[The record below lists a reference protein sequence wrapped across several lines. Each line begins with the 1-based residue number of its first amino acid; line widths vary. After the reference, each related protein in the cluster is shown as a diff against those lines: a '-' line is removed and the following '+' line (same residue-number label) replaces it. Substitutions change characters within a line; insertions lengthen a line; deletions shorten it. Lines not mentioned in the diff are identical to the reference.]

1 MKLRKTSLTLSTL
14 LILGT
19 TAFLGG
25 CATTGMDR
33 SVSTTNSIGEVDS
46 EIRKMIVQIDAT
58 GSSLDTLVMAGQPDL
73 KKNFNAYTDQVTK
86 LDHEGKKTI
95 RHMDEM
101 KTRSKEYFAEWET
114 QGDTFTNPQIRE
126 LSEERRTRLAN
137 IYAQVPAAGV
147 GIKGAYLAYLTDLK
161 EIQMFLSNDLT
172 PSGIEA
178 IDPVA
183 KKTVQDRE
191 VLKASLAPVLS
202 ALDDIKVEL
211 YSGKK

>member
-1 MKLRKTSLTLSTL
+1 MKLRKTSLTFSTL

-33 SVSTTNSIGEVDS
+33 SVSTTNSIRDVDS
-46 EIRKMIVQIDAT
+46 DIRGMIVQIDAT
-58 GSSLDTLVMAGQPDL
+58 GSSLDALVMTGKPDL
-73 KKNFNAYTDQVTK
+73 KKNFDAYTDNVAK

-101 KTRSKEYFAEWET
+101 KTRSKEYFAEWEK

-211 YSGKK
+211 YNGKK

>member
-1 MKLRKTSLTLSTL
+1 MKLRKTSLTFSTL

-19 TAFLGG
+19 SAFLGG

-33 SVSTTNSIGEVDS
+33 SARTTNSIREVDS
-46 EIRKMIVQIDAT
+46 DIRGMMVQIDAT
-58 GSSLDTLVMAGQPDL
+58 GSSLDALVMTGKPDL
-73 KKNFNAYTDQVTK
+73 KKNFDAYSDHVAK
-86 LDHEGKKTI
+86 LDHDGKKTI
-95 RHMDEM
+95 KRMDEM
-101 KTRSKEYFAEWET
+101 KTRSKEYFAEWEK
-114 QGDTFTNPQIRE
+114 QGDTFTNAQIRE

-147 GIKGAYLAYLTDLK
+147 GIKGAYLAYLTNLK

-191 VLKASLAPVLS
+191 ALKASFAPVLS